1 MLYKEKFNFESKMR
15 AENKTLT
22 SEQNIHVIGL
32 SYICNF
38 LDRAGFAIQEVNTE
52 PNHHFQLLAE
62 ISDKSL
68 LIAVRTAYAPEVGT
82 IDTST
87 IQKLVRESEELNAI
101 PHFAGLTAAQEKTND
116 IEVEG
121 KTEGQKFKIIFNG
134 ISAVRKSEVLIANS

>member
-1 MLYKEKFNFESKMR
+1 MLRKEKLNFENKVG

-22 SEQNIHVIGL
+22 SEQDIHVLGL

-38 LDRAGFAIQEVNTE
+38 LDHAGFAIQEVNTD

-62 ISDKSL
+62 INDKSL
-68 LIAVRTAYAPEVGT
+68 LIAVRSAYAPKVGT

-87 IQKLVRESEELNAI
+87 MQKLLRESEELNAI
-101 PHFAGLTAAQEKTND
+101 PHFAGLTVAPEETND
-116 IEVEG
+116 IEAEG